1 MDKTIRKHPDNI
13 RYDILA
19 GLRNLYEAFASGGIR
34 EKALK
39 LIERETDAKYKK
51 KYAGVWRS

>member
-1 MDKTIRKHPDNI
+1 MDKTIRKHPDSI
-13 RYDILA
+13 RDDILV
-19 GLRNLYEAFASGGIR
+19 GLHHLYEAVASGEIK

-51 KYAGVWRS
+51 KYAGVRRS